1 MLHTKDKC
9 CPITDPHAQNLS
21 DFGRGPL
28 ADYIIILHIKALG
41 VAILD
46 IKIVSNCIFNSTDKG
61 KALRKQSLHGE
72 IAASLHYNFLI

>member
-1 MLHTKDKC
+1 MTTISGANGHHLNGPSRKHLVMLHTKDKC
-9 CPITDPHAQNLS
+9 CPLTDPHAQNLS

-46 IKIVSNCIFNSTDKG
+46 IKIVSNCIFN
-61 KALRKQSLHGE
+61 
-72 IAASLHYNFLI
+72 